1 MKIKN
6 VSYTVEYY
14 AHTVWDDPYSDRKT
28 FDTEE
33 EALAFIHELSKDP
46 LSVGL
51 STPPPRRLVSKN
63 RTLT

>member
-6 VSYTVEYY
+6 VRYTVEYY
-14 AHTVWDDPYSDRKT
+14 GHTVWDDPYSDRKT

-46 LSVGL
+46 LI
-51 STPPPRRLVSKN
+51 N
-63 RTLT
+63 RAFYTTTKEISF

>member
-28 FDTEE
+28 FDTKEK
-33 EALAFIHELSKDP
+33 ALAFIHELSRDP
-46 LSVGL
+46 L
-51 STPPPRRLVSKN
+51 VS
-63 RTLT
+63 RAFYTTTEEISF